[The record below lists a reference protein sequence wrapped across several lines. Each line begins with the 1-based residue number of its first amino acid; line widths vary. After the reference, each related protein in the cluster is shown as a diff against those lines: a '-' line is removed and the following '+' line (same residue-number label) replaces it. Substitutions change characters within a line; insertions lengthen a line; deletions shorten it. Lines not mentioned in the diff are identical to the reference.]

1 MSLSATTTSQRTN
14 STRSQAVTAT
24 SARNGAA
31 NPNAILSQY
40 TPTGASARTA
50 RQDGLQPGVAASTKM
65 AQADLKRILP
75 FKGAIE
81 AAAAKHGVPPA
92 LLAAIASRESRGG
105 AALDRTGHGD
115 GGNGF
120 GVMQVDHRYHQTQGG
135 PTSAAHIDQ
144 AAGILKGMLNTVK
157 KDHPDWSEA
166 QQLRGAVAAYN
177 SGTGNVRTLAGMDQG
192 TTGNDYSNDVW
203 ARAQALAPSFGGA
216 TGTNTPTQPSTTT
229 QRPAQTKDSFEQ
241 AGPKRWT
248 TAPTL
253 EQVKAGGVKLSE
265 GMQGPAVKQIQE
277 MLGIPADGKY
287 GPVTAKAVAAFQK
300 AHDLRPG
307 TAEGHVGPTT
317 LQTLQNTRGTGNT
330 TNTGNTNTTGGV
342 KPGNTTT
349 GTNTNNTTGATNN
362 NGAVL
367 GNGVRINTNDP
378 TLKKLATSS
387 LNNGA
392 TGYCVRTTLD
402 NMSRLGI
409 PNTPAATGNDPNNP
423 RGGMAQML
431 RKGWDSIP
439 FPGSRQQTI
448 KSPYG
453 NATANVVTADQYK
466 KLVAEGKVPD
476 GAIIFQSRHGW
487 DYSGGSKGNDMGIVR
502 NGGKTTHNYKDMP
515 SIIYSDC
522 KEVVILVPK
531 GAIQRD

>member
-1 MSLSATTTSQRTN
+1 MSLSATTSQRTN
-14 STRSQAVTAT
+14 SVFSNRSQALTT
-24 SARNGAA
+24 SAVRTSA

-40 TPTGASARTA
+40 QPTGASARTA

-65 AQADLKRILP
+65 AQTDLARLQQY
-75 FKGAIE
+75 KGNIE
-81 AAAAKHGVPPA
+81 AAAAKHGLPPA
-92 LLAAIASRESRGG
+92 LLAAIASRESRAG

-120 GVMQVDHRYHQTQGG
+120 GVMQVDHRYHTTKGG
-135 PTSAAHIDQ
+135 PTSAEHIDQ
-144 AAGILKGMLNTVK
+144 AAGILKGYVNDMK
-157 KDHPDWSEA
+157 KAHPDWSEA

-177 SGTGNVRTLAGMDQG
+177 SGPGNVRTLAGMDQG

-203 ARAQALAPSFGGA
+203 ARAQALAPHFGGA
-216 TGTNTPTQPSTTT
+216 ATNAGTNTNTNTSTRPSRTADTFEPASTQKPGTKTWSAAPSM
-229 QRPAQTKDSFEQ
+229 D
-241 AGPKRWT
+241 
-248 TAPTL
+248 
-253 EQVKAGGVKLSE
+253 QVTAGGNNLRE

-277 MLGIPADGKY
+277 MLGVPADGKF
-287 GPVTAKAVAAFQK
+287 GPVTKKAVEDFQR
-300 AHDLRPG
+300 ANGVRAGSNAGQVGPDTFRALQGNRPG
-307 TAEGHVGPTT
+307 ST
-317 LQTLQNTRGTGNT
+317 NT
-330 TNTGNTNTTGGV
+330 TNG
-342 KPGNTTT
+342 
-349 GTNTNNTTGATNN
+349 TNNTQGTTNTQGTNN

-378 TLKKLATSS
+378 TLQKLATSR
-387 LNNGA
+387 LNNGQ

-402 NMSRLGI
+402 NMTRLGI

-431 RKGWDSIP
+431 RNGWESIP
-439 FPGSRQQTI
+439 FPGAQQKAI

-453 NATANVVTADQYK
+453 NATANVVTADQYR
-466 KLVAEGKVPD
+466 KLVADGKVPD

-502 NGGKTTHNYKDMP
+502 NGGKTTHNYQSMN

>member
-1 MSLSATTTSQRTN
+1 MSLSATTSQRTN
-14 STRSQAVTAT
+14 SVASTRSQGVTAT
-24 SARNGAA
+24 SARNDAA

-50 RQDGLQPGVAASTKM
+50 RQDGHQAGVDASKKM
-65 AQADLKRILP
+65 AQADLPRILP
-75 FKGAIE
+75 HKAAIE
-81 AAAAKHGVPPA
+81 AAAQKHGVPPA

-115 GGNGF
+115 AGNGF
-120 GVMQVDHRYHQTQGG
+120 GLMQVDHRYHSTKGG

-144 AAGILKGMLNTVK
+144 AAGILKGYLNDVK
-157 KDHPDWSEA
+157 KAHPDWPEA

-177 SGTGNVRTLAGMDQG
+177 FGPKNVKTQGGMDQG

-216 TGTNTPTQPSTTT
+216 PVGGNTTTQPSSTGTNTRPTQT
-229 QRPAQTKDSFEQ
+229 ADSFDQ
-241 AGPKRWT
+241 GGPKRWT
-248 TAPTL
+248 TAPSL
-253 EQVKAGGVKLSE
+253 AQVQAGGVKLSE

-287 GPVTAKAVAAFQK
+287 GPVTRKAVAEFQK

-317 LQTLQNTRGTGNT
+317 LRTLQGNRGTNTGNTTGGTNTGNT
-330 TNTGNTNTTGGV
+330 TN
-342 KPGNTTT
+342 
-349 GTNTNNTTGATNN
+349 GTNTGNSTTATNN

-378 TLKKLATSS
+378 TLKKLATSH

-402 NMSRLGI
+402 NMTRLGI

-487 DYSGGSKGNDMGIVR
+487 DYSGGSKGNDMGVVR

>member
-1 MSLSATTTSQRTN
+1 MSLNATTSQRTN
-14 STRSQAVTAT
+14 SVFSNRSQAVTT
-24 SARNGAA
+24 SAVRST

-40 TPTGASARTA
+40 KPTGASARTA
-50 RQDGLQPGVAASTKM
+50 AQDGLQPGVAASTKM
-65 AQADLKRILP
+65 AQTDLARLQK
-75 FKGAIE
+75 FKGNIE
-81 AAAAKHGVPPA
+81 AAAAKHGLPPA
-92 LLAAIASRESRGG
+92 LLAAIASRESRAG

-120 GVMQVDHRYHQTQGG
+120 GVMQVDHRFHTTKGG
-135 PTSAAHIDQ
+135 PTSAEHIDQ
-144 AAGILKGMLNTVK
+144 AAGILKGYVNDMK
-157 KDHPDWSEA
+157 KAHPDWSEA

-177 SGTGNVRTLAGMDQG
+177 SGPGNVRTQAGMDVG

-203 ARAQALAPSFGGA
+203 ARAQALAPHFGGA
-216 TGTNTPTQPSTTT
+216 ATNTGTNTNTQNTT
-229 QRPAQTKDSFEQ
+229 RPAQTADTFEP
-241 AGPKRWT
+241 AGTKKPATKWSA
-248 TAPTL
+248 APSMD
-253 EQVKAGGVKLSE
+253 QVKAGGNNLRE

-277 MLGIPADGKY
+277 MLGVPADGKF
-287 GPVTAKAVAAFQK
+287 GPVTKKAVEDFQRANGVRAGSNAGQVGPDTFK
-300 AHDLRPG
+300 ALQGKRPG
-307 TAEGHVGPTT
+307 ST
-317 LQTLQNTRGTGNT
+317 NT
-330 TNTGNTNTTGGV
+330 TNG
-342 KPGNTTT
+342 
-349 GTNTNNTTGATNN
+349 TNNTPGTNNTQGTNN

-378 TLKKLATSS
+378 TLKKLATSR
-387 LNNGA
+387 LNNGQ

-431 RKGWDSIP
+431 RNGWESIP
-439 FPGSRQQTI
+439 FPGAKQQAI

-453 NATANVVTADQYK
+453 NATANVVTADQYR
-466 KLVAEGKVPD
+466 KLVADGKVPD

-502 NGGKTTHNYKDMP
+502 NGGKTTHNYQDMS

>member
-1 MSLSATTTSQRTN
+1 MSLSATTSQRTN
-14 STRSQAVTAT
+14 SVFSNRSQGVTANAVL
-24 SARNGAA
+24 SGS

-40 TPTGASARTA
+40 KPTGASARTA
-50 RQDGLQPGVAASTKM
+50 AQDGLQPGVAASTKM
-65 AQADLKRILP
+65 AQTDLARLQK
-75 FKGAIE
+75 FKGNIE
-81 AAAAKHGVPPA
+81 AAAQKYGLPPA
-92 LLAAIASRESRGG
+92 LLAAIASRESRAG
-105 AALDRTGHGD
+105 AALDRNGRGD

-120 GVMQVDHRYHQTQGG
+120 GVMQVDRRYHTPKGT
-135 PTSAAHIDQ
+135 PTGQEHINQ
-144 AAGILKGMLNTVK
+144 AASILKGFVNDIK
-157 KDHPDWSEA
+157 KAHPNWSEA

-177 SGTGNVRTLAGMDQG
+177 SGPGNVRTLQNMDVG

-203 ARAQALAPSFGGA
+203 ARAQALAPHFGGA
-216 TGTNTPTQPSTTT
+216 ATNTATTDT
-229 QRPAQTKDSFEQ
+229 GNTARPGRTTDSFEP
-241 AGPKRWT
+241 AAANANGKKTWT
-248 TAPTL
+248 SAPSL
-253 EQVKAGGVKLSE
+253 EQVKAGGHNLRE
-265 GMQGPAVKQIQE
+265 GMQGAAVKHVQQ

-287 GPVTAKAVAAFQK
+287 GPVTKKAVADFQK
-300 AHDLRPG
+300 AHGLKPG
-307 TAEGHVGPTT
+307 TAEGQVGPTT
-317 LQTLQNTRGTGNT
+317 LQTLEKSNG
-330 TNTGNTNTTGGV
+330 
-342 KPGNTTT
+342 PGKTDS
-349 GTNTNNTTGATNN
+349 TNN

-378 TLKKLATSS
+378 TLKKLATAA
-387 LNNGA
+387 LRNGE

-409 PNTPAATGNDPNNP
+409 PNTPGATGNDPNNP

-431 RKGWDSIP
+431 RKGWESIP
-439 FPGSRQQTI
+439 FPGAKQQTI

-453 NATANVVTADQYK
+453 NATANVVSAAQYK
-466 KLVAEGKVPD
+466 KLVEQGKVPD

-502 NGGKTTHNYKDMP
+502 DGGKTTHNYKDMS